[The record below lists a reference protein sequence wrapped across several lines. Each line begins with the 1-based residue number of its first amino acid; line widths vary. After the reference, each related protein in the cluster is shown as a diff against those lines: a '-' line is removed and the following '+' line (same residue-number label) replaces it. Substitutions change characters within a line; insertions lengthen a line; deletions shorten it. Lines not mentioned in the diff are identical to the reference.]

1 MGLLL
6 LLTPSISR
14 GDSEIVVA
22 IRYLQPK
29 GTSHSHLYLYREDGK
44 LLRQLTNDNSGQD
57 SDPIF
62 APNGETIV
70 FTREIPNNTREFWSI
85 DPRGTKL
92 KKLDAAPDWYSAA
105 KSSPY
110 FTNGG
115 AEEAASFSPTPP
127 QEESASAATPDS
139 AEQEEHQ
146 SVTALDAVT
155 DATDRPPEIIKA
167 PDGSGEIFWRK
178 GKEGEGPEE
187 VLNWLMWFR
196 DSKSGQETQ
205 IGRLRGFPS
214 FQPLH
219 IRLNEDQQPS
229 RREPS
234 EVDGQRE
241 SVGKRER
248 ANQFLFEGPLR
259 LTFFSCHLDST
270 NGDTVEAFD
279 FNKRKLIQ
287 LSPNYATP
295 VPLPG
300 DPAFLTLTENRYVP
314 IPGSTKTSNCSYIER
329 WGANLRESCDNY
341 EAYLRFHGVSS
352 DEVVGGFTRDE
363 YEKQLRENKEKGQ
376 ECYGQPEVRYARKG
390 SAAICYG
397 ASMYRPG
404 KTPAV
409 ITLRNGAD

>member
-6 LLTPSISR
+6 LSASPISR

-22 IRYLQPK
+22 IRYLQAK

-62 APNGETIV
+62 ASDGDTIV
-70 FTREIPNNTREFWSI
+70 FTREKPNDAREFWSI

-110 FTNGG
+110 FTSGEE
-115 AEEAASFSPTPP
+115 EEAPSSSPTPA
-127 QEESASAATPDS
+127 QEESASPAATGES
-139 AEQEEHQ
+139 AAQPEHS

-187 VLNWLMWFR
+187 VLNWVMWFR

-214 FQPLH
+214 FEPLH
-219 IRLNEDQQPS
+219 IRW
-229 RREPS
+229 
-234 EVDGQRE
+234 
-241 SVGKRER
+241 K
-248 ANQFLFEGPLR
+248 
-259 LTFFSCHLDST
+259 
-270 NGDTVEAFD
+270 
-279 FNKRKLIQ
+279 
-287 LSPNYATP
+287 
-295 VPLPG
+295 
-300 DPAFLTLTENRYVP
+300 
-314 IPGSTKTSNCSYIER
+314 
-329 WGANLRESCDNY
+329 
-341 EAYLRFHGVSS
+341 
-352 DEVVGGFTRDE
+352 
-363 YEKQLRENKEKGQ
+363 
-376 ECYGQPEVRYARKG
+376 
-390 SAAICYG
+390 
-397 ASMYRPG
+397 
-404 KTPAV
+404 
-409 ITLRNGAD
+409 